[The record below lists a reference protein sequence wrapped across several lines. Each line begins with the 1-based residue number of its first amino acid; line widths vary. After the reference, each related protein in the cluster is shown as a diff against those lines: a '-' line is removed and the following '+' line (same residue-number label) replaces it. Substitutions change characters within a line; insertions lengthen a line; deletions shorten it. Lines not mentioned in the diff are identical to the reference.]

1 MASSS
6 IHIPVL
12 FREVVEMLNLRES
25 GIYIDATLGLG
36 GHSAGILSGIGENGV
51 LIGIDRDEAALA
63 LAAERLSDKRATLR
77 RGSFSDIA
85 ELATNEHSEE
95 FDGILFDLGTSM
107 LQMRDMQRGFSFNSE
122 DRLDMR
128 MDDTQDLSAWEVVNR
143 YRQEELEKIIKEY
156 GEDPFARRIARAIT
170 SSRKV
175 KNIDTCSELASIIQ
189 KACGRHGKTH
199 PATRTFQA
207 LRIEVNRELDQLRKG
222 LVEST
227 RLLRKGG
234 RLCVISYHSL
244 EDRIVKNFFRDSSK
258 DGLLKVLTKKPVVP
272 QRDEI
277 RQNPSSR
284 SAKLRGAEKI

>member
-1 MASSS
+1 MAYKNM
-6 IHIPVL
+6 HVPVL
-12 FREVVEMLNLRES
+12 FREVVEMLNLRHN
-25 GIYIDATLGLG
+25 GRYIDATVGLG
-36 GHSAGILSGIGENGV
+36 GHAAGILEGIGEKG
-51 LIGIDRDEAALA
+51 LLMGIDRDQSALD
-63 LAAERLSDKRATLR
+63 LAAERLSDKRAVLC

-85 ELATNEHSEE
+85 ELASELNVEE

-107 LQMRDMQRGFSFNSE
+107 LQMKDMQRGFSFNSE

-128 MDDTQDLSAWEVVNR
+128 MDDTQDVSAWEIVNR

-156 GEDPFARRIARAIT
+156 GEDPFARRIARTIVNA
-170 SSRKV
+170 RKI
-175 KNIDTCSELASIIQ
+175 KNIDTCSELAGIIL

-207 LRIEVNRELDQLRKG
+207 LRIEVNRELEQLMKG
-222 LVEST
+222 LSVSAGM
-227 RLLRKGG
+227 LKKGG

-258 DGLLKVLTKKPVVP
+258 QGLLKVLTKKPVVP
-272 QRDEI
+272 QRDEV
-277 RQNPSSR
+277 RQNPSAR